1 MSPRARALQTL
12 YRRGKVTIEGL
23 RRAVEDE
30 TITAQEFEMITGIPY
45 KA

>member
-30 TITAQEFEMITGIPY
+30 LLQQ
-45 KA
+45 KNLKL